1 MSLQEELWLA
11 IEEVRTSGNFLHE
24 AAHDYTMDVLA
35 SRKREGMEG
44 RAADLLKAVT
54 RLLVLIDLIDI
65 NELFKASSRVS
76 NKHTCTNNGQTNTL
90 NGCWISKL
98 NKSLQVH
105 VKPMILKKR
114 MVFFSWA
121 PGINVH
127 VGN

>member
-1 MSLQEELWLA
+1 MQEELWLA

-44 RAADLLKAVT
+44 RAADMLKAVT

-76 NKHTCTNNGQTNTL
+76 YETYMYISIKDNGFRL
-90 NGCWISKL
+90 SKAQQIIT
-98 NKSLQVH
+98 ST
-105 VKPMILKKR
+105 MYI
-114 MVFFSWA
+114 
-121 PGINVH
+121 
-127 VGN
+127 